1 MWRSSKFEHWIRM
14 VLENHNSI
22 HSLEYS
28 CQIVDLKLFFLLFLF
43 LILLYLK
50 SWAIDVLQ
58 VNVYD
63 SYKSHTPSEFIRRR
77 NGIAVMGSGTYIGK
91 FVIIIIE
98 VLNEAIR
105 YVTCLWYKRERT
117 FIRRS
122 YFLYEGTYLID
133 DSQNWLGAFSSFR

>member
-1 MWRSSKFEHWIRM
+1 M

-43 LILLYLK
+43 FILLYLK

-91 FVIIIIE
+91 D
-98 VLNEAIR
+98 L
-105 YVTCLWYKRERT
+105 
-117 FIRRS
+117 
-122 YFLYEGTYLID
+122 
-133 DSQNWLGAFSSFR
+133 